1 MLLGLPE
8 FELFSTD
15 TVEETCALLARFGED
30 ARVFAGGTDLF
41 VKMKH
46 RRAVPRR
53 LINIKGIPNLGRIGQ
68 EGRDGLRI
76 GALTTIQAVEASSV
90 IDRNFHSLKQAAGV
104 LGTTQIRNV
113 GTIGGNLGNA
123 SPSAEFGP
131 SLLTLGASVKC
142 VGNAGE
148 RLIPLEEFFVSPGK
162 TSLARDELLTEV
174 QVPEPPVGAQCIY
187 LKHSLRRMDVAIAS
201 AAVLIVADGDVCKDV
216 RIALGA
222 VGPVPYRAKKAE
234 QCIRGQ
240 RLDGERVERELLEEA
255 GRGAAEESFPI
266 DDFRGYAGYRR
277 KLVRMLV
284 SKGLERLVARTRS
297 LEEAPK

>member
-1 MLLGLPE
+1 MPLGLPE

-15 TVEETCALLARFGED
+15 TVEETCALLAKFGEG

-46 RRAVPRR
+46 RRAIPRR
-53 LINIKGIPNLGRIGQ
+53 LINIKRIPNLGQIRR

-76 GALTTIQAVEASSV
+76 GALTTIQAIEASPA
-90 IDRNFHSLKQAAGV
+90 IDKDFPSLKQAAGV

-113 GTIGGNLGNA
+113 GTLGGNLGNA

-131 SLLTLGASVKC
+131 SLLTLGASVRC
-142 VGNAGE
+142 TGGAGE
-148 RLIPLEEFFVSPGK
+148 RVIPLEEFFVSPGK

-174 QVPEPPVGAQCIY
+174 QVPEPPAGAQCIH

-201 AAVLIVADGDVCKDV
+201 AAVLIVADGDVCSDV

-234 QCIRGQ
+234 QSIRGQ
-240 RLDGERVERELLEEA
+240 RLDGERAERELLEEV
-255 GRGAAEESFPI
+255 GRVAAEESFPI

-284 SKGLERLVARTRS
+284 SKGLERLVARTR
-297 LEEAPK
+297 A